1 VVHVIRSLLDL
12 ARGLSHMVRR
22 AAPTPQEDPEA
33 TELARR
39 AAEAHRAGRR
49 DEARRLYR
57 QALRVSPASLSA
69 LRGLRT
75 VALEG
80 AEWQEALGLGER
92 MAGLVPSGERAAES
106 EWVAAAHF
114 ELGRGDIAAGRTSSA
129 IAHFRSALKAD
140 RAFVPAAVALG
151 DAHEAAGD
159 HKEAVRAWEKALDVS
174 PALPVLARLERAFR
188 DEGRPRRM
196 IELYESALSRAPDDL
211 ALAVA
216 LGRVYFELEMLDEAA
231 DQFEKVEVRAPDL
244 PAVHAYLGAVF
255 EHRGQIRD
263 AFEEYRRALRL
274 EHAFEWPQVCR
285 VCAGRTAMWQERCPH
300 CGRWNALRPA
310 ES

>member
-1 VVHVIRSLLDL
+1 MIDSLLDL
-12 ARGLSHMVRR
+12 GRSLSRIFGG
-22 AAPTPQEDPEA
+22 ATTSPKEDPEA
-33 TELARR
+33 AELARR
-39 AAEAHRAGRR
+39 AAEAHQAGRR

-57 QALRVSPASLSA
+57 QALRVSPQSLAA

-80 AEWQEALGLGER
+80 GDWPEALGVAER
-92 MAGLVPSGERAAES
+92 VAGLVAGAERAAEA

-114 ELGRGDIAAGRTSSA
+114 ELGRAAAAGRRTSAA

-140 RAFVPAAVALG
+140 RAFVPAALALG
-151 DAHEAAGD
+151 DAHEAAGE
-159 HKEAVRAWEKALDVS
+159 HKEAVRVWEKALEVT
-174 PALPVLARLERAFR
+174 PALPLLERLERAFR

-196 IELYESALSRAPDDL
+196 IALYQSAVSRAPEDL

-244 PAVHAYLGAVF
+244 PVVHAYLGAVF
-255 EHRGQIRD
+255 EHRGQARD

-274 EHAFEWPQVCR
+274 EHAFEWPQACR
-285 VCAGRTAMWQERCPH
+285 VCAGRTPTWQDRCPH

-310 ES
+310 DG